1 MAGERPP
8 SGTGSVSRVCPTR
21 PVMSLYE
28 LEIGWAQT
36 VDERRYLR
44 WELLACDAVR
54 GVFHAA
60 REEALAVL
68 FDGGRREFQDWAS
81 TIAPEAVA

>member
-1 MAGERPP
+1 
-8 SGTGSVSRVCPTR
+8 
-21 PVMSLYE
+21 MSLYE

-36 VDERRYLR
+36 ANDRRYVR
-44 WELLACDAVR
+44 WELLTCDEVR
-54 GVFHAA
+54 GVFHTA

-68 FDGGRREFQDWAS
+68 FDGGRREFRDWAS